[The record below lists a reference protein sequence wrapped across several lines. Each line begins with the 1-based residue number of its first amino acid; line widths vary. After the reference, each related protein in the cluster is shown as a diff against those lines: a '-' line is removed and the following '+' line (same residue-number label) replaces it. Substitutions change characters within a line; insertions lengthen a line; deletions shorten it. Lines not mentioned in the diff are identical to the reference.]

1 MRNVLPSKTAYT
13 GTEGK
18 VLFISKS
25 FQSSC
30 DGLIHR
36 GLHAVKKGP
45 STGAMTMFRQSRIEV
60 GRPGIE
66 YRLGFLLGIIYLF
79 KPQCCGL

>member
-18 VLFISKS
+18 VLFILKRC
-25 FQSSC
+25 QPSC
-30 DGLIHR
+30 DGLIHH
-36 GLHAVKKGP
+36 GLHTLKKGP
-45 STGAMTMFRQSRIEV
+45 STVAMTMLDSR
-60 GRPGIE
+60 GFE
-66 YRLGFLLGIIYLF
+66 YRLGFLLGIIYPF